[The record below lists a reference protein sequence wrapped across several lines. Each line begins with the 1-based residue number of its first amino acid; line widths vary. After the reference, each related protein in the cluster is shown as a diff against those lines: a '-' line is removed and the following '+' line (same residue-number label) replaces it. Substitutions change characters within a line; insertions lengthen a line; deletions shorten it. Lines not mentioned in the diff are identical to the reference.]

1 MSYSYN
7 PGIFAACLIT
17 SYCNFSSLILA
28 SIGMISFY
36 ILSERFFPK
45 HKELSDAG
53 VTSIAKTG
61 YRFEVLFL

>member
-7 PGIFAACLIT
+7 PDIFAACLIT

-28 SIGMISFY
+28 SILMISFY

-53 VTSIAKTG
+53 VTSITKTEF
-61 YRFEVLFL
+61 RFGVLFL